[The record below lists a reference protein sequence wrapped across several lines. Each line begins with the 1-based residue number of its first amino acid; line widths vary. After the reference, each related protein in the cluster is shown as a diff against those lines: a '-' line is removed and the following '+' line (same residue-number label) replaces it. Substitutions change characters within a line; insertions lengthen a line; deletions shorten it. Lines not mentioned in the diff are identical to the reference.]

1 METTSSGRGQMAPRS
16 KRKQASGGRPAN
28 GSIEVRPF
36 KNGADASFWLHVT
49 VDGERRS
56 RRLGRASEGWTPV
69 LAEAERRRVVEEI
82 AAGIYREPTPE
93 LPLEERDPTFHLWA
107 SRWLAQRAPEIE
119 KKTYDQ
125 YEYLLRRQLLPFFH
139 AYRLTQIT
147 YRVVDEFKKRK
158 IDEMRRIQA
167 AARAGV
173 TLRHAD
179 GRPMALSPKTINHAI
194 DLLSA
199 ILGAATRDEE
209 LDVQVNPADD
219 RRLRVKIPKRSARDF
234 LEADEVLTLL
244 VAGEIVDNPVKPET
258 ARAAA
263 EVRRLR
269 DVDKLPW
276 REIARRMERSEGGVI
291 WLYERQAVRCASPS
305 RAVVALLA
313 ASGVCNTEAC
323 DLRWSDVDF
332 THGKINVSRSKTNR
346 GVREIDM
353 IPWLREELLSFRAAV
368 GTPDLNAPVF
378 PTRTGAPRTK
388 DSLNRNVTGRVGRA
402 ATALRADRGL
412 PPLPVAVTAHTFRRT
427 FVTLMLEA
435 GAPLT
440 YVQDQVGHE
449 DTKTTQ
455 EIYARVL
462 RRQQRAKVGK
472 AFNELM
478 YGARELAVRAEE
490 QALRTDGHELLMESP
505 FEPAPGERG

>member
-1 METTSSGRGQMAPRS
+1 MRASPVASAREPR
-16 KRKQASGGRPAN
+16 KAGAGRPAS
-28 GSIEVRPF
+28 GSIEIRPF
-36 KNGADASFWLHVT
+36 KNGVDASFWLHVT
-49 VDGERRS
+49 VDGQRRS

-69 LAEAERRRVVEEI
+69 LAGAERRRVVDEI
-82 AAGIYREPTPE
+82 GAGIYREPAPE
-93 LPLEERDPTFHLWA
+93 LPLEERDPKFHVWA
-107 SRWLAQRAPEIE
+107 SRWLALRSTEIE
-119 KKTYDQ
+119 RKTYEQ
-125 YEYLLRRQLLPFFH
+125 YEYLLRCQLLPFFH
-139 AYRLTQIT
+139 ARRLTAIT

-167 AARAGV
+167 ATSAGV

-179 GRPMALSPKTINHAI
+179 GRQMRLSPKTINHAI
-194 DLLSA
+194 DLLST
-199 ILGAATRDEE
+199 ILGAAIRDEDLE
-209 LDVQVNPADD
+209 VQVNPADD
-219 RRLRVKIPKRSARDF
+219 RRLRVKIPKKSARDF
-234 LEADEVLTLL
+234 LEADEVLSLL
-244 VAGEIVDNPVKPET
+244 VAGEVFDNPVKPQT
-258 ARAAA
+258 ARAAT

-269 DVDKLPW
+269 DVEELTWK
-276 REIARRMERSEGGVI
+276 EIGRRMERSEGGVI
-291 WLYERQAVRCASPS
+291 WLYDRHAVRCASAS

-313 ASGVCNTEAC
+313 ASGARNTEVC
-323 DLRWSDVDF
+323 DLRWADLDF
-332 THGKINVSRSKTNR
+332 THGKINVSRSKTKR

-353 IPWLREELLSFRAAV
+353 IPWLREELLSFRAAIDA
-368 GTPDLNAPVF
+368 PDLYAPVF
-378 PTRTGAPRTK
+378 PTRTGGPRTK
-388 DSLNRNVTGRVGRA
+388 DNLNRNVIRPVVRA
-402 ATALRADRGL
+402 ANVGRADRGL

-462 RRQQRAKVGK
+462 RRQQRAQVGA

-490 QALRTDGHELLMESP
+490 EVLRTGGHDLLVASP
-505 FEPAPGERG
+505 FDVAPEYGDRQ

>member
-1 METTSSGRGQMAPRS
+1 MALRA
-16 KRKQASGGRPAN
+16 KGNKAGGGRPAG
-28 GSIEVRPF
+28 GSIEIRPF

-69 LAEAERRRVVEEI
+69 LAEAERRRVVDEI

-93 LPLEERDPTFHLWA
+93 LPLDERDPTFHVWA
-107 SRWLAQRAPEIE
+107 SRWLAQRSAEIE
-119 KKTYDQ
+119 KKTYEQ

-139 AYRLTQIT
+139 RYRLTEIT

-158 IDEMRRIQA
+158 IDDMRRIQA
-167 AARAGV
+167 AASVGV
-173 TLRHAD
+173 TLRHAG
-179 GRPMALSPKTINHAI
+179 GRAVRLSPKTINHAI
-194 DLLSA
+194 DLLST
-199 ILGAATRDEE
+199 ILGVAIRDEE

-219 RRLRVKIPKRSARDF
+219 RRLRVKIPKKSARDF

-244 VAGEIVDNPVKPET
+244 VAGEVVDNPVKPQT
-258 ARAAA
+258 ASAAA

-269 DVDKLPW
+269 DEEKLRW
-276 REIARRMERSEGGVI
+276 REIARRMERSEAGVI
-291 WLYERQAVRCASPS
+291 WLYGRHAVRCASPS
-305 RAVVALLA
+305 RAAVALLA
-313 ASGVCNTEAC
+313 ASGARNTEVC
-323 DLRWSDVDF
+323 DLRWADLDF
-332 THGKINVSRSKTNR
+332 THGKINVGRSKTNR
-346 GVREIDM
+346 RVREIDM

-378 PTRTGAPRTK
+378 PTRTGAARTK
-388 DSLNRNVTGRVGRA
+388 DSLNRNVIRPVVHA
-402 ATALRADRGL
+402 SNVLRADRGL

-462 RRQQRAKVGK
+462 RREQRAKVGA

-478 YGARELAVRAEE
+478 YGARELAFRAEE
-490 QALRTDGHELLMESP
+490 ETLRTGGHELLMDSP
-505 FEPAPGERG
+505 FERGVEQPGK

>member
-1 METTSSGRGQMAPRS
+1 MASRS
-16 KRKQASGGRPAN
+16 KAKKAGAGRPAN

-36 KNGADASFWLHVT
+36 KDGADASFWLHVT

-69 LAEAERRRVVEEI
+69 LAEAERRRVTEGI

-93 LPLEERDPTFHLWA
+93 LPLEERDPTFHVWA
-107 SRWLAQRAPEIE
+107 SRWLTQRAAEIE

-139 AYRLTQIT
+139 RYRLTKIT
-147 YRVVDEFKKRK
+147 YRLVDEFKKRK

-167 AARAGV
+167 AASAGV

-179 GRPMALSPKTINHAI
+179 GRPMGLSPKTINHAI
-194 DLLSA
+194 DLLST
-199 ILGAATRDEE
+199 ILGAATREE
-209 LDVQVNPADD
+209 DLDIQVNPADD
-219 RRLRVKIPKRSARDF
+219 RRLRVKIPKKSARDF

-244 VAGEIVDNPVKPET
+244 VAGEIVDNPVKPQT
-258 ARAAA
+258 VQAAT
-263 EVRRLR
+263 EVRQLR
-269 DVDKLPW
+269 DVEQLTWK
-276 REIARRMERSEGGVI
+276 EIARRMERSEGGVI
-291 WLYERQAVRCASPS
+291 WLYERHAVRCASPS
-305 RAVVALLA
+305 RGVVALLA
-313 ASGVCNTEAC
+313 ASGARNTEVC
-323 DLRWSDVDF
+323 DLRWSDLDF

-368 GTPDLNAPVF
+368 GTPNLNAPVF
-378 PTRTGAPRTK
+378 PTRTGAARTK
-388 DSLNRNVTGRVGRA
+388 DSLNRNVIRPVVRA
-402 ATALRADRGL
+402 ANTLRAERGL

-462 RRQQRAKVGK
+462 RRQQRAKVGA

-478 YGARELAVRAEE
+478 YGARELAFRAEE
-490 QALRTDGHELLMESP
+490 EALGTAGRELLMESP
-505 FEPAPGERG
+505 FESEAERG

>member
-1 METTSSGRGQMAPRS
+1 MGA
-16 KRKQASGGRPAN
+16 GRPAG

-36 KNGADASFWLHVT
+36 KNAADASFWLHVT

-69 LAEAERRRVVEEI
+69 LAEAERRRVIDEI

-93 LPLEERDPTFHLWA
+93 LPLHERDPTFHVWA
-107 SRWLAQRAPEIE
+107 SRWLAQRAAEIE
-119 KKTYDQ
+119 KRTYGQ
-125 YEYLLRRQLLPFFH
+125 YEYLLRRQLLPFLH
-139 AYRLTQIT
+139 DYRLTQIT
-147 YRVVDEFKKRK
+147 YRVVEEFKKRK

-167 AARAGV
+167 ANDAGV

-199 ILGAATRDEE
+199 ILNAAARDED
-209 LDVQVNPADD
+209 LDVQINHADD
-219 RRLRVKIPKRSARDF
+219 RRLRVKIPKKAARDF

-244 VAGEIVDNPVKPET
+244 VAGEIVDNPVKPQT

-269 DVDKLPW
+269 DVEKLAW
-276 REIARRMERSEGGVI
+276 KEIAHRMGRSEGGVI
-291 WLYERQAVRCASPS
+291 WLYERHVARCASPS

-313 ASGVCNTEAC
+313 ASGARNTEVC
-323 DLRWSDVDF
+323 ELGWTDLDF
-332 THGKINVSRSKTNR
+332 THGKINVTRSKTNR

-378 PTRTGAPRTK
+378 PTRTGASRTK
-388 DSLNRNVTGRVGRA
+388 DSLNRNVIRPVVRA
-402 ATALRADRGL
+402 ANALRAERGL

-462 RRQQRAKVGK
+462 QRQERAKVGK

-478 YGARELAVRAEE
+478 YGARELAFRAEE
-490 QALRTDGHELLMESP
+490 QALRSGGHQLVMGSP
-505 FEPAPGERG
+505 FEPAPDRG

>member
-1 METTSSGRGQMAPRS
+1 MASRQQG
-16 KRKQASGGRPAN
+16 KKAGAGRPAS
-28 GSIEVRPF
+28 GSIEIRPF
-36 KNGADASFWLHVT
+36 KNGGDASFWLHVT
-49 VDGERRS
+49 VDGARRS
-56 RRLGRASEGWTPV
+56 RRLGRAREGWTPV
-69 LAEAERRRVVEEI
+69 LAEAERRRVIEEM
-82 AAGIYREPTPE
+82 AAGIYRDPAPE
-93 LPLEERDPTFHLWA
+93 LPLDERDPTFHVWA
-107 SRWLAQRAPEIE
+107 SRWLAQRAAEIE
-119 KKTYDQ
+119 TKTYEQ
-125 YEYLLRRQLLPFFH
+125 YEYLLRRHVLPFFH
-139 AYRLTQIT
+139 DYRLTQIT

-167 AARAGV
+167 AKSASI

-199 ILGAATRDEE
+199 VLNAATRDED
-209 LDVQVNPADD
+209 LDVQVNHADD
-219 RRLRVKIPKRSARDF
+219 RRLRVKIPKKAARDF

-244 VAGEIVDNPVKPET
+244 VAGEIVDNPVKPQT
-258 ARAAA
+258 AQAAA

-269 DVDKLPW
+269 DVEELPW
-276 REIARRMERSEGGVI
+276 REIARRMGRSEGGVI
-291 WLYERQAVRCASPS
+291 WLYERHAVRCASPS
-305 RAVVALLA
+305 RAVVAVLA
-313 ASGVCNTEAC
+313 ASGARNTELC
-323 DLRWSDVDF
+323 DLRWSDLDF

-353 IPWLREELLSFRAAV
+353 IPWLREELLSFRAAIE
-368 GTPDLNAPVF
+368 TPELNAPVF
-378 PTRTGAPRTK
+378 PTRTGGRRTK
-388 DSLNRNVTGRVGRA
+388 DSLNRNVIRPVVRA
-402 ATALRADRGL
+402 ANALRAARGL

-478 YGARELAVRAEE
+478 YGAREVAFRAEE
-490 QALRTDGHELLMESP
+490 EALRAGSQELLIESP
-505 FEPAPGERG
+505 FDDPAELS